1 MHRTRTIIITVIVTL
16 AVVFGIAMVFRGK
29 VVPSKETAAV
39 RIEKVVRGELVEYVT
54 APGQVQPKKKVTI
67 SAKVSA
73 RITELPH
80 KKGETVTAGD
90 PNAQPPIPA
99 SVLVRLDSKDLESQ
113 LRSAEAAMAAQAAQ
127 VEVEKSRIAAQKATV
142 LGNAAT
148 LKQAQQ
154 DLERKKGLFESKD
167 ISQST
172 FDLSQCKYDEMK
184 AQYESGQH
192 ALKSAELNLVVMQ
205 HTLDA
210 AAARVEQAKEAL
222 TYTMITSPMDGV
234 VTRVNAEVGEVVIF
248 GTMNNPGTVIMEVA
262 DLSKMLLMAQVDEID
277 IGKIKVGQ
285 EASVRVQAF
294 NKQEFK
300 GTVDSI
306 ALTNKTSQTGGKYFE
321 TEILL
326 ESAGEQLYS
335 GLTADVD
342 IEAQRHA
349 DVLKV
354 PSQAVLGRPI
364 DDLPQDIR
372 DKLPDA
378 EKSKTYVTVVFRYA
392 DGKAVITPVK
402 TGASDLTHTI
412 ILSGLGEGESIVAG
426 PYKILEGIKHDQK
439 VRDERKTKTKEAADA
454 NKAAADAN
462 KTVADTNKANNGG
475 KK

>member
-1 MHRTRTIIITVIVTL
+1 
-16 AVVFGIAMVFRGK
+16 MVFRGK
-29 VVPSKETAAV
+29 VDPSKEAAAV
-39 RIEKVVRGELVEYVT
+39 HIEKVQRGELVEYVT

-90 PNAQPPIPA
+90 PNANPPIPA

-113 LRSAEAAMAAQAAQ
+113 LRSTEAAMAAQAAQ

-205 HTLDA
+205 HTLEA
-210 AAARVEQAKEAL
+210 ADARVEQAKEAL

-262 DLSKMLLMAQVDEID
+262 DLSKMLLMTQVDEID

-285 EASVRVQAF
+285 KASVRVQAF

-306 ALTNKTSQTGGKYFE
+306 ALTNKISQTGGKYFE

-326 ESAGEQLYS
+326 ENTGVQLYS

-342 IEAQRHA
+342 IEAQRHT

-364 DDLPQDIR
+364 EDLPQDIR
-372 DKLPDA
+372 DKLLET
-378 EKSKTYVTVVFRYA
+378 EKSKTYIPVVYRYA
-392 DGKAVITPVK
+392 DGKTIITPVK

-412 ILSGLGEGESIVAG
+412 ILSGLAEGDSIVTG
-426 PYKILEGIKHDQK
+426 PYKVLESVKHDQK
-439 VRDERKTKTKEAADA
+439 LRDEREAKSKEAADA
-454 NKAAADAN
+454 NKAVDAN
-462 KTVADTNKANNGG
+462 KTVVDTNKADNGG

>member
-1 MHRTRTIIITVIVTL
+1 MHRTRTVIITVVVTL

-29 VVPSKETAAV
+29 VDPSKEAAAV
-39 RIEKVVRGELVEYVT
+39 HIEKVRRGELVEYVT

-73 RITELPH
+73 RITELPN

-90 PNAQPPIPA
+90 PNANPPIPA

-113 LRSAEAAMAAQAAQ
+113 LRSTEAAMAAQAAQ

-154 DLERKKGLFESKD
+154 DLDRKKGLFESKD

-172 FDLSQCKYDEMK
+172 FDLSQCKYDEVK

-205 HTLDA
+205 HTLEA
-210 AAARVEQAKEAL
+210 ADARVEQAKEAL
-222 TYTMITSPMDGV
+222 TYTTITSPMDGV

-262 DLSKMLLMAQVDEID
+262 DLSKMLLMTQVDEID

-285 EASVRVQAF
+285 KASVRVQAF

-326 ESAGEQLYS
+326 ENTEVQLYS

-342 IEAQRHA
+342 IEAQRHT

-364 DDLPQDIR
+364 EDLPQDIR
-372 DKLPDA
+372 DKLLET
-378 EKSKTYVTVVFRYA
+378 EKSKTYIPVVFRYA
-392 DGKAVITPVK
+392 DGKAVMTPVK

-412 ILSGLGEGESIVAG
+412 ILSGLAEGDSIVTG
-426 PYKILEGIKHDQK
+426 PYKVLESVKHDQK
-439 VRDERKTKTKEAADA
+439 LRDERETKSKEAADA
-454 NKAAADAN
+454 NKAVDAN
-462 KTVADTNKANNGG
+462 KTVVDTNKADNGG

>member
-1 MHRTRTIIITVIVTL
+1 MHRTRTVIITVIVTL
-16 AVVFGIAMVFRGK
+16 AVVFGIAKVFRGK
-29 VVPSKETAAV
+29 VDPSKEVAAV
-39 RIEKVVRGELVEYVT
+39 HIEKVQRGELVEYVT
-54 APGQVQPKKKVTI
+54 APGQIQPKKKVTI

-73 RITELPH
+73 RIMELPH
-80 KKGETVTAGD
+80 KKGETVTAGN
-90 PNAQPPIPA
+90 PNANPPIPA

-113 LRSAEAAMAAQAAQ
+113 LRSTEAAMAAQAAQ

-172 FDLSQCKYDEMK
+172 FDLSQCKYDEVK

-205 HTLDA
+205 HTLEA
-210 AAARVEQAKEAL
+210 ADARVEQAKEAL

-285 EASVRVQAF
+285 KASVRVQAF

-326 ESAGEQLYS
+326 ESTGEQLYS

-342 IEAQRHA
+342 IEAQRHT

-372 DKLPDA
+372 DKLPET

-392 DGKAVITPVK
+392 DGKAVIMPVK

-412 ILSGLGEGESIVAG
+412 ILSGLAEGNSIVTG
-426 PYKILEGIKHDQK
+426 PYKVLESVKHDQK
-439 VRDERKTKTKEAADA
+439 LRDERETKSKEAADA
-454 NKAAADAN
+454 NKAVDAN
-462 KTVADTNKANNGG
+462 KTVVDTNKADNGG

>member
-1 MHRTRTIIITVIVTL
+1 VHRTRTVIITVIVTL

-29 VVPSKETAAV
+29 VDPSKEAAAV
-39 RIEKVVRGELVEYVT
+39 HIEKVQQGELVEYVT

-113 LRSAEAAMAAQAAQ
+113 LRSTEAAMAAQAAQ

-172 FDLSQCKYDEMK
+172 FDLSQCKYDEVK

-192 ALKSAELNLVVMQ
+192 TLKSAELNLVVMQ
-205 HTLDA
+205 HTLEA
-210 AAARVEQAKEAL
+210 ADARVEQAKEAL
-222 TYTMITSPMDGV
+222 TYTTITSPMDGV

-285 EASVRVQAF
+285 KASVRVQAF

-321 TEILL
+321 AEILL
-326 ESAGEQLYS
+326 ENNGVQLYS

-372 DKLPDA
+372 DKLPET
-378 EKSKTYVTVVFRYA
+378 EKSKTYIPVVFRYA
-392 DGKAVITPVK
+392 DGKTVITPVK
-402 TGASDLTHTI
+402 TSASDLTHTI
-412 ILSGLGEGESIVAG
+412 ILSGLAEGDSIVTG
-426 PYKILEGIKHDQK
+426 PYKVLESVKHDQK
-439 VRDERKTKTKEAADA
+439 LRDEREAKSKEAADA
-454 NKAAADAN
+454 NKAVDAN
-462 KTVADTNKANNGG
+462 KTVVDTNKADNGG

>member
-1 MHRTRTIIITVIVTL
+1 VHRTRTIIITVIVTL

-29 VVPSKETAAV
+29 VDPSKEAAAV
-39 RIEKVVRGELVEYVT
+39 HIEKVQRGELFEYVT
-54 APGQVQPKKKVTI
+54 APGQIQPKKKVTI

-90 PNAQPPIPA
+90 PNANPPIPA

-127 VEVEKSRIAAQKATV
+127 VEVEKSRIAAQQATV

-172 FDLSQCKYDEMK
+172 FDLSQCKYDEVK
-184 AQYESGQH
+184 AQYESGQY

-205 HTLDA
+205 HTLEA
-210 AAARVEQAKEAL
+210 AEARVEQAREAL

-262 DLSKMLLMAQVDEID
+262 DLSKMLLMTQVDEID
-277 IGKIKVGQ
+277 IGKIKLGQ
-285 EASVRVQAF
+285 KASVRVQAF

-306 ALTNKTSQTGGKYFE
+306 ALTNKISQTGGKYFE

-326 ESAGEQLYS
+326 ENTGVQLYS

-342 IEAQRHA
+342 IEAERHT

-372 DKLPDA
+372 DKLPETD
-378 EKSKTYVTVVFRYA
+378 KSKTYVTVVFRYA
-392 DGKAVITPVK
+392 EGKAVLTPVK

-412 ILSGLGEGESIVAG
+412 ILSGLAEGDSIVTG
-426 PYKILEGIKHDQK
+426 PYKVLESVKHDQK
-439 VRDERKTKTKEAADA
+439 LRDEREAKSKEAADA
-454 NKAAADAN
+454 NKAVDAN
-462 KTVADTNKANNGG
+462 KTVVDTNKADNGG